1 MDKLLESCGSTFSGE
16 RAMDS
21 NEHEKERGITI
32 TSKYTRLY
40 YKDHALHVVDT
51 PGHAD
56 FGGEVERILSMVD
69 GVVLLVDASEGP
81 MSQTKFVLSR
91 ALLAKKPAIVVLNK
105 VDREGHRADEV
116 ETDILDLFCA
126 LTDEERLLDYPLL
139 YASAKQ
145 GWVTNDLASIPG
157 KNGVVPLLEAIIDRI
172 PPPNTA
178 ATLDQPFALGVNTIQ
193 TDTFLGRI
201 VTGRVET
208 GKVSLGDKVKVM
220 NREGQVTEN
229 EVKVTKLFYLEGL
242 QRVDVEHA
250 HAGEIVSLAGT
261 LSGAVADTSKSTVT
275 SFGNT
280 FYSPECPFSFFQYCF
295 QLVVLREN
303 SPSAPSPFPLPLC
316 R

>member
-1 MDKLLESCGSTFSGE
+1 
-16 RAMDS
+16 MDS

-105 VDREGHRADEV
+105 VDRDGHRADEV

-126 LTDEERLLDYPLL
+126 LTSDEGLLDYPLL

-145 GWVTNDLASIPG
+145 GWVTTSLASIPG
-157 KNGVVPLLEAIIDRI
+157 KEGVVPLLEAIIERI

-178 ATLDQPFALGVNTIQ
+178 ASLEEPFALGVNTIQ
-193 TDTFLGRI
+193 TDSFLGRI

-208 GKVSLGDKVKVM
+208 GRISMGDKIKVM
-220 NREGQVTEN
+220 NREGTVVETEA
-229 EVKVTKLFYLEGL
+229 KVSKLFYQEGL
-242 QRVDVEHA
+242 VRVDVDHA
-250 HAGEIVSLAGT
+250 YAGEIVSLAGT
-261 LSGAVADTSKSTVT
+261 LNGAVADTGKRADLLFNCGT
-275 SFGNT
+275 
-280 FYSPECPFSFFQYCF
+280 C
-295 QLVVLREN
+295 
-303 SPSAPSPFPLPLC
+303 
-316 R
+316 